1 MMTTSEVLA
10 ALRSAGYHAE
20 HVMPPA
26 DYIDVWTDAI
36 PRARGWATVELDNN
50 DPEPL
55 SVWVDRPDPYA
66 LWVCGGLSTIL
77 EVLPEVMAA
86 HEGPPHR

>member
-20 HVMPPA
+20 HVMPA